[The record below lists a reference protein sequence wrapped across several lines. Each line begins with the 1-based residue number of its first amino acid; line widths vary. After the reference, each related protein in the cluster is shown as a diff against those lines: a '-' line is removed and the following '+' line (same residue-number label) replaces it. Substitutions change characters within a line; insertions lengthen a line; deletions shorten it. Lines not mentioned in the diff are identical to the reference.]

1 MFRFPPVSLRCL
13 PFDKLVEARDLVSPS
28 LSSAQGVTTVRVP
41 LAIFDKHAG
50 ASKRSRVTCHYKCGD
65 ACWHE
70 PPNTSD
76 NEYFRDIARNA
87 VSRRSVVRG
96 SAAAVVAVGATSALA
111 ACGDDSKSTAQPSS
125 AVEVTGTGNGN
136 GMNFVPVAPNTED
149 ALVIPDGYEQA
160 VVIMWGDPVV
170 PGAPAFDFDN
180 QTPEAQEKQFGF
192 NNDFAGLIPIE
203 GQAGHYYLVVNQE
216 YTSEEFMFKGYKP
229 KEPTEQQAR
238 IAMAAHGITV
248 VEVKSEDGSGKLTPV
263 VGERNRRLTAMSPFT
278 LTGPAAGS
286 EFVKTNADPQ
296 GTTVLGTIGNC
307 SGGLTPWGTMI
318 SGEENFNGY
327 FTGAST
333 VTDSTAKERLERY
346 SFDDED
352 DFHQWGKYET
362 RFDLAKE
369 PNEANRFG
377 YVVEVNPHD
386 PNSTPVKHSSMGRL
400 KHEGA
405 NIFVTDDGT
414 VVAYTGDDERFEYIY
429 KFVSSKKIQPG
440 VGATAMQHNMT
451 ILSNGTLYVAQLTG
465 NQPDQID
472 GSGKLPSSGSFAGT
486 GKWFPLL
493 TVTDDGAES
502 KVEGMTAQEVAVFT
516 RLAADKVGATK
527 MDRPEDIEP
536 HPKTGK
542 VYCALTNNDKR
553 GTAGKAGVDEANPR
567 NENKNGQVIEFTD
580 DHAGTEFTWDL
591 LLVCGDP
598 AAADTYYGGF
608 DKTKVSP
615 ISCPDNVAFD
625 PHGNLWISTDG
636 NALKNN
642 DGLFAVAL
650 EGDNRGETKQ
660 FLTVPRG
667 AETCGPIIDTDRII
681 VCVQHP
687 GEEDEYSADK
697 PYSNWPEGGD
707 SQPRPSV
714 VSVWKSGGQIG
725 V

>member
-87 VSRRSVVRG
+87 VSRRSVLRG

-125 AVEVTGTGNGN
+125 AVEVTGTGDGN

-333 VTDSTAKERLERY
+333 VTDSTAKDRLERY

-352 DFHQWGKYET
+352 DFHQWGRYET

-386 PNSTPVKHSSMGRL
+386 PKSTPVKHSSMGRL

-440 VGATAMQHNMT
+440 VGAAAMQHNMT